1 MIADRTLSHHTPR
14 PRTRLR
20 LPPLHTPYIILAS
33 SGELSPLDEA
43 MVMIGTV
50 CKDQAQQ
57 TFVDAGYTD
66 VKLETVGS
74 SALNSEGNVETTY
87 QMVPLTCDNFGGE
100 LKQLFINAISMCVEV
115 KADQVQ
121 LGDCNDVPTRRR
133 RLGLGSGA
141 VRSEINGAE
150 DTSRTRRRAAG
161 TAMQMGF
168 EVTFER
174 TMVSGLAEAS
184 SCVCFFV
191 VPALPLSSRR
201 CCAPRRCGSAW
212 LLFPNHVV
220 LTRTAMFFFILLP
233 FRPFVLPSF
242 RPSVLSPALR
252 PFRPSS
258 PFLRSLLPRAAS

>member
-121 LGDCNDVPTRRR
+121 VRLFISFVCFPFFWLLIHDLLLVWSSAAR
-133 RLGLGSGA
+133 RL
-141 VRSEINGAE
+141 
-150 DTSRTRRRAAG
+150 
-161 TAMQMGF
+161 Q
-168 EVTFER
+168 
-174 TMVSGLAEAS
+174 
-184 SCVCFFV
+184 
-191 VPALPLSSRR
+191 
-201 CCAPRRCGSAW
+201 
-212 LLFPNHVV
+212 
-220 LTRTAMFFFILLP
+220 
-233 FRPFVLPSF
+233 
-242 RPSVLSPALR
+242 
-252 PFRPSS
+252 
-258 PFLRSLLPRAAS
+258 